1 MRDAE
6 ANGQAC
12 RRGTGKAA
20 SLTTKTKPAPD
31 GALRYENEKLGTG
44 LAQTASTPEVRKI
57 WSDLAK
63 TWLRFATD
71 LEANERC

>member
-20 SLTTKTKPAPD
+20 SLTVRNREA
-31 GALRYENEKLGTG
+31 RLGTG

>member
-1 MRDAE
+1 MRDAVRKRMGKQR
-6 ANGQAC
+6 NGQGREPHDQDQARAG
-12 RRGTGKAA
+12 RRIEVRKREA
-20 SLTTKTKPAPD
+20 
-31 GALRYENEKLGTG
+31 RLGTG

-63 TWLRFATD
+63 TLATD